1 MSNLR
6 VGQASRLS
14 YRSVRALTGTGE
26 FSHALTM
33 SSVAGTEAAP
43 GGNVPDAATPA
54 SHGKRAV
61 LAISLVVGFAIAVVL
76 FVCDPSRVPIYPVCT
91 FHRLTG
97 LDCPGCG
104 TLRAAHQ
111 LLHGNLSAALHFNAL
126 FVLSLPLLAWV
137 GFRLVRRTRSDRPAT
152 PAVRS
157 KWIWW
162 YVAAWIAFGVLRDL
176 PLPFFASFAP

>member
-1 MSNLR
+1 M
-6 VGQASRLS
+6 GQDC
-14 YRSVRALTGTGE
+14 
-26 FSHALTM
+26 TM
-33 SSVAGTEAAP
+33 SSVVGTAAAP
-43 GGNVPDAATPA
+43 GGDVPEAATPD
-54 SHGKRAV
+54 SRGKIVV
-61 LAISLVVGFAIAVVL
+61 LSICLVVGLAIAVIL

-111 LLHGNLSAALHFNAL
+111 LLHGHLAEALRFNAL

-137 GFRLVRRTRSDRPAT
+137 GFRLARRSISGRPAT
-152 PAVRS
+152 PAVRTS
-157 KWIWW
+157 WIWW
-162 YVAAWIAFGVLRDL
+162 YVAAWIVFGVLRDL

>member
-1 MSNLR
+1 MIQDLNMSR
-6 VGQASRLS
+6 V
-14 YRSVRALTGTGE
+14 V
-26 FSHALTM
+26 
-33 SSVAGTEAAP
+33 GTEAAP
-43 GGNVPDAATPA
+43 DGHVPEAPKAT
-54 SHGKRAV
+54 SRANRIV
-61 LAISLVVGFAIAVVL
+61 LSIAVAVGIVIAVVL
-76 FVCDPSRVPIYPVCT
+76 FVCDPTRVPIYPVCT

-111 LLHGNLSAALHFNAL
+111 LLHGNLWGALHLNAL

-137 GFRLVRRTRSDRPAT
+137 GLRFARRSMTGGPAT

-162 YVAAWIAFGVLRDL
+162 YVAAWIVFGVLRDL
-176 PLPFFASFAP
+176 PVPFFASFAP